1 MRTKEQIQELLTL
14 VKFTDEA
21 LAKILGF
28 MIGKGLKEESEQM
41 RVIVTEDGEGED
53 WHFFYDWYNGAFE
66 LQDLKEE
73 EGVCGKCPLCDML
86 NECLHIIDNEKD
98 PKKVQKAKE
107 RYQFLME
114 AFKLDE
120 N

>member
-1 MRTKEQIQELLTL
+1 MRTKEQIQELLKE
-14 VKFTDEA
+14 VAFTDSA

-28 MIGKGLKEESEQM
+28 MIGKGLKEESEKLC
-41 RVIVTEDGEGED
+41 VIIPDQGEGED
-53 WHFFYDWYNGAFE
+53 WNFFYEWYNGAFE
-66 LQDLKEE
+66 LKDLKEE
-73 EGVCGKCPLCDML
+73 ACNKCPLCDML

-98 PKKVQKAKE
+98 PEKVQKAKE

-120 N
+120 Y

>member
-28 MIGKGLKEESEQM
+28 MIGKGLKEEKEQM
-41 RVIVTEDGEGED
+41 KVIIANDCDGED
-53 WHFFYDWYNGAFE
+53 WSFFYDWYNCAFE
-66 LQDLKEE
+66 IKDLNEDKNA
-73 EGVCGKCPLCDML
+73 CCKCPLCDML

-98 PKKVQKAKE
+98 PEKVQKAKE

-120 N
+120 H

>member
-1 MRTKEQIQELLTL
+1 MRTKEQIQELLTS

-28 MIGKGLKEESEQM
+28 MIGKGLKEENEQM
-41 RVIVTEDGEGED
+41 RVIITKGVEEAD
-53 WHFFYDWYNGAFE
+53 WDFFYDWYNGAFE
-66 LQDLKEE
+66 LKDLKDET
-73 EGVCGKCPLCDML
+73 CCKCPLCDML
-86 NECLHIIDNEKD
+86 NECLHIIDNEMD
-98 PKKVQKAKE
+98 PEKVQKAKE

-120 N
+120 H